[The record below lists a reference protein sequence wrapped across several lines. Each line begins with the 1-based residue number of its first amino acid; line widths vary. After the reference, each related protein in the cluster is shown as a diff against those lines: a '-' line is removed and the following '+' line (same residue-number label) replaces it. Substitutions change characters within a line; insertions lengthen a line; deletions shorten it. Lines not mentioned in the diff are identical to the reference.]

1 MAERASV
8 VGLATKGLYAYKS
21 GKYSG
26 IAYFGRGG
34 SERDR
39 LAIPHESDKY
49 RPWNRYDPDIPA
61 HIRDK
66 LVELEDDDSTSIGQP
81 PQPART
87 QPSTTPL
94 SRDMPR
100 GENIL
105 VSEHS
110 LPNITEFIQFK
121 IRKLMGNH
129 GSKIT
134 LGVFCISIMR
144 IRGRPLMEF
153 R

>member
-1 MAERASV
+1 MAGDQQHIHDPAKAEEFARA
-8 VGLATKGLYAYKS
+8 VGLQIGGAGHPFVGDWATKGLYAYKS

-61 HIRDK
+61 HIREK

-110 LPNITEFIQFK
+110 LPKYLSLIHI
-121 IRKLMGNH
+121 
-129 GSKIT
+129 
-134 LGVFCISIMR
+134 
-144 IRGRPLMEF
+144 
-153 R
+153 